1 MTRLSKFSLAALG
14 GVTVF
19 MLAGSADAATG
30 SSKFRASL
38 DELRRYCERL
48 DEPFWQLKR
57 SYGCGDKVECA
68 SAHCQYRYKRVYVRL
83 RGDDGKERS
92 DNPGNRG
99 RGRGDSGRGS
109 QSSAAK

>member
-1 MTRLSKFSLAALG
+1 MTKLSKFSLAALG

-19 MLAGSADAATG
+19 MLAGSADAAIG

-57 SYGCGDKVECA
+57 RYGCGDQVECA
-68 SAHCQYRYKRVYVRL
+68 SGHCQHRVYVRL
-83 RGDDGKERS
+83 RGDDGKDGG

-99 RGRGDSGRGS
+99 RGRGDSDSGRGG